1 MCGELLVESGAFEQ
15 ASTRRSPAQQL
26 PVRGPTPA
34 DVARV
39 EDRTFIC
46 SET

>member
-1 MCGELLVESGAFEQ
+1 VPG
-15 ASTRRSPAQQL
+15 
-26 PVRGPTPA
+26 

-46 SET
+46 SLSRDVAAVCKAAPCTSCPSAWVPSDRRFPA